1 MTQDRISRILELIG
15 DGLTDRQI
23 AQRLDEPADIAKG
36 EVLSLLGKLGLP
48 GGPAMGASEG
58 LAAKG
63 V

>member
-1 MTQDRISRILELIG
+1 
-15 DGLTDRQI
+15 
-23 AQRLDEPADIAKG
+23 
-36 EVLSLLGKLGLP
+36 VLSLLGKLGLP